1 MKFSG
6 KINLMII
13 LKVIK
18 KQGLTLSLEGTFFKK
33 LQGGL
38 N

>member
-1 MKFSG
+1 
-6 KINLMII
+6 MII

-18 KQGLTLSLEGTFFKK
+18 KQGFTLSIESTFSEKPH
-33 LQGGL
+33 GEL